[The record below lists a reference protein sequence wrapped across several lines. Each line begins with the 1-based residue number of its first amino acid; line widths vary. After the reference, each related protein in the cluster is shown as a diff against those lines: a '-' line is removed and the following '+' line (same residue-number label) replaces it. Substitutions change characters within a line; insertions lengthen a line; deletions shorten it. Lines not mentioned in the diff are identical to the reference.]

1 MLLFTPGPT
10 NIPAAVRQML
20 ADDVVHH
27 RTAPFWGEFASFS
40 RNLQVVFNTRS
51 PVVTISGSGTA
62 GLEAAITNLFDPKD
76 KVITLL
82 NGFYGDRIKDMLT
95 HQHCDVFPIESPWG
109 TPYDLVK
116 LKETLHCNPDTRGVM
131 MTLVD
136 MSTGILNDVAAVSLL
151 LKDYPHVLLVVDT
164 IAGAPLNEINFDTH
178 RIDCAIAASQLGFML
193 PPGLAFLALS
203 QKAIARVHATSRPR
217 DYFDLRQYLR
227 YLGNGPQTPYTP
239 PVNIIHA
246 GAYAV
251 QEIVSMGLPTYRE
264 RAIKLRNFMVDELK
278 LLGFEPL
285 IPMNMASN
293 SVIALKVPAKIDAY
307 RLKVHL
313 MEQDKIAIET
323 GLLQQ
328 KSSIIRLGFMSNLT
342 IKEANQL
349 VAAIADYLAQQK

>member
-27 RTAPFWGEFASFS
+27 KTAPFWGEFASFS
-40 RNLQVVFNTRS
+40 RSLQTIFSTRN
-51 PVVTISGSGTA
+51 PVVTIAGSGTA

-76 KVITLL
+76 KVIAII
-82 NGFYGDRIKDMLT
+82 NGFFGERIRDMLT
-95 HQHCDVFPIESPWG
+95 HQHCDVVVIDSEWG
-109 TPYDLVK
+109 EALDV
-116 LKETLHCNPDTRGVM
+116 ETLKTTLSMHPDVRGVM
-131 MTLVD
+131 MCQVD
-136 MSTGILNDVAAVSLL
+136 MATGVLNDIGVIAKV
-151 LKDYPHVLLVVDT
+151 LKDYPKVLLVVDA
-164 IAGAPLNEINFDTH
+164 IAGAPLNEIAMDTLG
-178 RIDCAIAASQLGFML
+178 IDCAIAASQLGFML

-203 QKAIARVHATSRPR
+203 QKAIARVNATSRPR

-251 QEIVSMGLPTYRE
+251 QEIVNQGLATYRE
-264 RAIKLRNFMVDELK
+264 KAIKLRDYVIEELT
-278 LLGFEPL
+278 LLKFKPV
-285 IPMNMASN
+285 IDKSKASN
-293 SVIALKVPAKIDAY
+293 SVIAFHVPPGIDAY

-323 GLLQQ
+323 GL
-328 KSSIIRLGFMSNLT
+328 SIHKATMIRIGFMSNLT
-342 IKEANQL
+342 MREANQL
-349 VAAIADYLAQQK
+349 IAAIADYVALH